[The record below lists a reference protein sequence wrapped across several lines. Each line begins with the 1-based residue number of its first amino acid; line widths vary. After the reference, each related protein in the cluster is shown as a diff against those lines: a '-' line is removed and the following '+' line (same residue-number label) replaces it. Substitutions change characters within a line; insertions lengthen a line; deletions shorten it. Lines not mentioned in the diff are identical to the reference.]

1 FHSFLLY
8 LGHPAYS
15 VREISVNRFS
25 KILSEF
31 ALEYRTTR
39 DRVLQ
44 QKQKRADHRERNKTR
59 GKMIMDMNTP
69 SDDEEE
75 RECVRNGS
83 SCSNT
88 GAPSGQDSDQPQGLG
103 HTEDA
108 AEHEHMKAVLRTS
121 LTGSDKDGV
130 GVPGLRTRTRS
141 RPGRGGRTMQAWT
154 SAVEDTQACGDDAA
168 DEIMERIVRSATQG
182 PGTRTQP
189 RERRRSRANR
199 KSLRRTLKNG
209 LTPEEALAL
218 GLTDSPDT

>member
-1 FHSFLLY
+1 
-8 LGHPAYS
+8 
-15 VREISVNRFS
+15 
-25 KILSEF
+25 
-31 ALEYRTTR
+31 
-39 DRVLQ
+39 
-44 QKQKRADHRERNKTR
+44 
-59 GKMIMDMNTP
+59 
-69 SDDEEE
+69 
-75 RECVRNGS
+75 
-83 SCSNT
+83 
-88 GAPSGQDSDQPQGLG
+88 DSDQPQGLG

-168 DEIMERIVRSATQG
+168 DEIMEHIVRSATQG

-199 KSLRRTLKNG
+199 KSCFSPAATNDMTLLWGSGSPPCWRVMIALEEKKLQGYSSKLLSFEKMEHKSQEVLDINPRG
-209 LTPEEALAL
+209 QVGRNLKKSRLETRGVMFPNHTAMVAYRKPEIFPSRA
-218 GLTDSPDT
+218 SV